1 VYGTKACLFTKPAPS
16 LPNARGTILAATAA
30 AAGGRATV
38 SMLMERDVKQSVL
51 TATADPLRTVSS
63 M

>member
-1 VYGTKACLFTKPAPS
+1 VYGTKAGLFTKPAPS

-30 AAGGRATV
+30 AGGRPTV

-51 TATADPLRTVSS
+51 TATADPLITVSS